1 MNVETILKIS
11 QQLLMLPHFPQ
22 HALAMVAG
30 RIADLC
36 RNEAEAEWLVN
47 EALSTLDSWQGPKW
61 LTETYYTHFSPVA
74 DAVTWATPEVAPL
87 LTGDALTEHEAWL
100 VNMERHTDYMRAA
113 HIAQDFVPVDEKR
126 AREKFVADVLT
137 DLSEKTRVVS
147 EEERAA
153 LLAKKSPPSPELDEF
168 RPKIHIEPS
177 PVETDAE
184 AAA

>member
-1 MNVETILKIS
+1 MDPDKAFEMS
-11 QQLLMLPHFPQ
+11 QPLLMLPHFPQ
-22 HALAMVAG
+22 HALGIVAG
-30 RIADLC
+30 HIAQLC
-36 RNEAEAEWLVN
+36 QNEAEARWLIN
-47 EALSTLDSWQGPKW
+47 EAVSTLDSWQGPKW
-61 LTETYYTHFSPVA
+61 LNETSARRNEPTA
-74 DAVTWATPEVAPL
+74 DAVTWATPEISPL